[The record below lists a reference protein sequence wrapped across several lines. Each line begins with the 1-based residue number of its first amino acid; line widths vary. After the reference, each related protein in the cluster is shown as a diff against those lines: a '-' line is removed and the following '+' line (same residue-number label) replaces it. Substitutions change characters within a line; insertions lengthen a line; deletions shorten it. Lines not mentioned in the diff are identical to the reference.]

1 MCCGYLGK
9 HTGWAEKRI
18 TSWLKTLPHTIA
30 ASCVHLSAVASY
42 CIVVVISVGIRT
54 IQAPAC
60 ATTPVPDFM
69 VSLVK
74 ATLCLEDMESHLPMT
89 RFWYRGKPS
98 CWDASPLLPSR
109 GSSSL
114 VPGCRCCS
122 LSAMVSLP
130 VMEYPVLCC
139 RCLRELS
146 SRRASKQV
154 SITVRPATI
163 TTRHP
168 PLTTHDLINK
178 CCGDGLSHLPLV
190 HYATFVVDDVY
201 KISVLVC
208 GLSRLFV
215 W

>member
-1 MCCGYLGK
+1 M
-9 HTGWAEKRI
+9 
-18 TSWLKTLPHTIA
+18 
-30 ASCVHLSAVASY
+30 
-42 CIVVVISVGIRT
+42 GIRT

-122 LSAMVSLP
+122 LSVMVSLP

-163 TTRHP
+163 TTRHHLLLP
-168 PLTTHDLINK
+168 TTL
-178 CCGDGLSHLPLV
+178 L
-190 HYATFVVDDVY
+190 
-201 KISVLVC
+201 ISVAGMDYLTC
-208 GLSRLFV
+208 H
-215 W
+215 